1 MSARS
6 LNRVLRNSKLSVSQ
20 YSHALRP
27 LRGLKVMLIG
37 GNYVS

>member
-6 LNRVLRNSKLSVSQ
+6 LNSIFHNSKHGVSQ
-20 YSHALRP
+20 YSHMLRP

-37 GNYVS
+37 GTHVG